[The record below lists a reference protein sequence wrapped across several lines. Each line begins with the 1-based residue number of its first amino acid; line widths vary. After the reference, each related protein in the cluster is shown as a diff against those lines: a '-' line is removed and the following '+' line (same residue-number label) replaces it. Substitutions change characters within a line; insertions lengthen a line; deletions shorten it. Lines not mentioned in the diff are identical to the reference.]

1 MNHLNSIAIYS
12 ANFGNYRNEIE
23 DGIDNIFFDKNID
36 YYFFTDN
43 VKITSN
49 KWNVILQPL
58 QPKLDFIDS
67 FRHTSKYLKF
77 VVPKILH
84 KYDIIIWVDSSFLLG
99 KVFAQLP
106 VRGANS
112 SPQSLKL
119 LKCSNEKI
127 MDLFAPLDYSFF
139 ILRHPRRKTAQQE
152 IKATCNSGQ
161 EDVNNGNAFLNKIR
175 NIKFNIDLPE
185 TGCLIYKN
193 TPGNISILQCI
204 YNSLMA
210 NGLRRDQNVIQH
222 VFLENNY
229 ESNVSYFAFG
239 ADGVEPAV
247 QLSPLRK

>member
-12 ANFGNYRNEIE
+12 ANFGDYRDETK
-23 DGIDNIFFDKNID
+23 DGIDNIFFDNNID

-49 KWNVILQPL
+49 KWNVILQSL

-84 KYDIIIWVDSSFLLG
+84 KYDIIIWIDS
-99 KVFAQLP
+99 K
-106 VRGANS
+106 
-112 SPQSLKL
+112 SLKL

-127 MDLFAPLDYSFF
+127 MDLFAPLNYSFF
-139 ILRHPRRKTAQQE
+139 ILRHPHRKTAQEE
-152 IKATCNSGQ
+152 IKSTCDGKQ

-175 NIKFNIDLPE
+175 HVKFNIDLPN
-185 TGCLIYKN
+185 TTCLIYKN
-193 TPGNISILQCI
+193 TADNILILQRI
-204 YNSLMA
+204 YDSLMA

-229 ESNVSYFAFG
+229 ESKVSYFTFARLT
-239 ADGVEPAV
+239 E
-247 QLSPLRK
+247 

>member
-12 ANFGNYRNEIE
+12 ANFGNYRNEIK

-43 VKITSN
+43 AKITSN

-58 QPKLDFIDS
+58 QPKLDFINS

-84 KYDIIIWVDSSFLLG
+84 KYDIIIWIDS
-99 KVFAQLP
+99 K
-106 VRGANS
+106 
-112 SPQSLKL
+112 SLKL

-127 MDLFAPLDYSFF
+127 MDLFAPLNYSFF
-139 ILRHPRRKTAQQE
+139 ILRHPHRKTAQQE
-152 IKATCNSGQ
+152 IKATCYSEQ
-161 EDVNNGNAFLNKIR
+161 EEVNNGNAFLNKIR
-175 NIKFNIDLPE
+175 HIKFGIDLPD
-185 TGCLIYKN
+185 TTCLIYKN
-193 TPGNISILQCI
+193 TADNILILQRI
-204 YNSLMA
+204 YDSLMA

-229 ESNVSYFAFG
+229 ESKVSYFTFAG
-239 ADGVEPAV
+239 LTEPKLLDKS
-247 QLSPLRK
+247 QN

>member
-12 ANFGNYRNEIE
+12 ANFGNYRDEIK

-43 VKITSN
+43 AKITSN

-84 KYDIIIWVDSSFLLG
+84 KYDIIIWVDS
-99 KVFAQLP
+99 K
-106 VRGANS
+106 
-112 SPQSLKL
+112 SLKL

-127 MDLFAPLDYSFF
+127 MDLFAPLNYSFF

-152 IKATCNSGQ
+152 IKATCNSEQ

-175 NIKFNIDLPE
+175 NIKFNIDLPD
-185 TGCLIYKN
+185 TTCLIYKN
-193 TPGNISILQCI
+193 TADNILILQRI
-204 YNSLMA
+204 YDSLMA

-229 ESNVSYFAFG
+229 ESNVSYFVFG